1 MNLPIPLT
9 SLILMIKIPMN
20 EYTIKELKGFSGS
33 KIYLMKNDKGLF
45 IRKMENVD
53 RKFIK
58 LNELSQHFNVPK
70 IYSYNNNILDME
82 YIHGLDMKSYLAVR
96 DTKRLTEFLINVLS
110 KFSEDVHM
118 TDYTDVYIDKLK
130 YIKLPSEMLFTKEQ
144 LLEKLPKRLPR
155 SKYFGDLT
163 LENIIYGEN
172 GQFHLLDGMTSEYDS
187 YIFDIAK
194 LRQDLECKWFLRNT
208 KLLLDVKVEN
218 IQDKLLER
226 FELAN
231 NNYLLILMLLRVYRY
246 TKPFSKEETLL
257 TKEMNRL
264 WK

>member
-1 MNLPIPLT
+1 MMTL
-9 SLILMIKIPMN
+9 LILTTTMPMN
-20 EYTIKELKGFSGS
+20 EHTIKELKGFSGS
-33 KIYLMKNDKGLF
+33 KIYLMRNDNGLF
-45 IRKMENVD
+45 IRKMDNVD
-53 RKFIK
+53 RNFIK

-110 KFSEDVHM
+110 EFSEDVHM

-194 LRQDLECKWFLRNT
+194 LRQDLECKWFLRDT

-246 TKPFSKEETLL
+246 TKPFSKEEAFLI
-257 TKEMNRL
+257 KEMNRL

>member
-1 MNLPIPLT
+1 MT
-9 SLILMIKIPMN
+9 SSISIVKIPMN
-20 EYTIKELKGFSGS
+20 EHTIKELKGFSGS
-33 KIYLMKNDKGLF
+33 KIYLMRNNTGLF

-53 RKFIK
+53 RNYIK

-70 IYSYNNNILDME
+70 VYTYGNNVLDME

-96 DTKRLTEFLINVLS
+96 DTKRLTDFLTDTLS
-110 KFSEDVHM
+110 KFSDDVQM
-118 TDYTDVYIDKLK
+118 NDYTSVYVDKLK
-130 YIKLPSEMLFTKEQ
+130 YIKLPSEIIFTKEQ

-163 LENIIYGEN
+163 LENIIYGED
-172 GQFHLLDGMTSEYDS
+172 GQFYFIDGMTSEYDS

-194 LRQDLECKWFLRNT
+194 LRQDLECKWFLRDT

-218 IQDKLLER
+218 IQDKLLEK

-231 NNYLLILMLLRVYRY
+231 NNYILILMLLRVYRY
-246 TKPFSKEETLL
+246 TKPFSKEEALL
-257 TKEMNRL
+257 IKEMNRL

>member
-1 MNLPIPLT
+1 MT
-9 SLILMIKIPMN
+9 SLISIVNLPMN
-20 EYTIKELKGFSGS
+20 EHTIKELKGFSGS
-33 KIYLMKNDKGLF
+33 KIYLMKNNNGLF
-45 IRKMENVD
+45 IRKMDNVD
-53 RKFIK
+53 RNYVK

-70 IYSYNNNILDME
+70 IYTYDNNVLDME

-96 DTKRLTEFLINVLS
+96 DTKRLTDFLIDTLC
-110 KFSEDVHM
+110 KFSNNVSM
-118 TDYTDVYIDKLK
+118 SDYTNVYIDKLK
-130 YIKLPSEMLFTKEQ
+130 YIKLPSEMIFTKEQ

-163 LENIIYGEN
+163 LENMIYGED
-172 GQFHLLDGMTSEYDS
+172 GQFYFIDGMTSEYDS

-194 LRQDLECKWFLRNT
+194 LRQDLECKWFLRDT

-218 IQDKLLER
+218 IQDKLLEK

-246 TKPFSKEETLL
+246 TKPFSKEEALL
-257 TKEMNRL
+257 IKEMNRL
-264 WK
+264 WR

>member
-1 MNLPIPLT
+1 MMTL
-9 SLILMIKIPMN
+9 LILTTTMPMN
-20 EYTIKELKGFSGS
+20 EHTIKELKGFSGS
-33 KIYLMKNDKGLF
+33 KIYLMRNDNGLF
-45 IRKMENVD
+45 IRKMDNVD
-53 RKFIK
+53 RNFIK

-110 KFSEDVHM
+110 EFSEDVYM

-194 LRQDLECKWFLRNT
+194 LRQDLECKWFLRDT

-257 TKEMNRL
+257 IKEMNRL

>member
-1 MNLPIPLT
+1 VKNL
-9 SLILMIKIPMN
+9 KN

-33 KIYLMKNDKGLF
+33 KIYLMKNDGGLF
-45 IRKMENVD
+45 IRKMDNVD
-53 RKFIK
+53 RNYIK
-58 LNELSQHFNVPK
+58 LNELSQLFNVPK
-70 IYSYNNNILDME
+70 IYNYDNNILDME

-96 DTKRLTEFLINVLS
+96 DTKRLTDFLIDTLS
-110 KFSEDVHM
+110 KFSDDVQM
-118 TDYTDVYIDKLK
+118 NDYTNVYMDKLK
-130 YIKLPSEMLFTKEQ
+130 YIKLPSDMLFTKEQ

-163 LENIIYGEN
+163 LENIIYGED
-172 GQFHLLDGMTSEYDS
+172 GQFYFIDGMTSEYDS

-218 IQDKLLER
+218 IQDKLLEK

-246 TKPFSKEETLL
+246 TKPFSKEEALL
-257 TKEMNRL
+257 IKEMNRL

>member
-1 MNLPIPLT
+1 MIPLT

-33 KIYLMKNDKGLF
+33 KIYLMRNDNGLF
-45 IRKMENVD
+45 IRKMDNVD
-53 RKFIK
+53 RNFIK
-58 LNELSQHFNVPK
+58 LNELKQHFNVPK
-70 IYSYNNNILDME
+70 IYTYDTNILDME

-96 DTKRLTEFLINVLS
+96 DTKRLTDFLIDTLS
-110 KFSEDVHM
+110 KFSDDVSM
-118 TDYTDVYIDKLK
+118 NDYTNVYEDKLK

-208 KLLLDVKVEN
+208 NLLLDVKVEN

-246 TKPFSKEETLL
+246 TKPFSKEEKLL

>member
-1 MNLPIPLT
+1 MT
-9 SLILMIKIPMN
+9 SLISIVNLPMN
-20 EYTIKELKGFSGS
+20 EHTIKELKGFSGS
-33 KIYLMKNDKGLF
+33 KIYLMKNNNGLF
-45 IRKMENVD
+45 IRKMDNVD
-53 RKFIK
+53 RNYIK

-70 IYSYNNNILDME
+70 IYTYDNNVLDME

-96 DTKRLTEFLINVLS
+96 DTKRLTDFLIDTLY
-110 KFSEDVHM
+110 KFSNNVSM
-118 TDYTDVYIDKLK
+118 SDYTNVYIDKLK
-130 YIKLPSEMLFTKEQ
+130 YIKLPSEIIFTKEQ

-163 LENIIYGEN
+163 LENMIYGEN
-172 GQFHLLDGMTSEYDS
+172 GQFYFIDGMTSEYDS

-194 LRQDLECKWFLRNT
+194 LRQDLECKWFLRDT

-218 IQDKLLER
+218 IQDKLLEK

-246 TKPFSKEETLL
+246 TKPFSKEEALL
-257 TKEMNRL
+257 IKEMNRL

>member
-1 MNLPIPLT
+1 MMTL
-9 SLILMIKIPMN
+9 LILTTTMPMN
-20 EYTIKELKGFSGS
+20 EHTIKELKGFSGS
-33 KIYLMKNDKGLF
+33 KIYLMRNDNGLF
-45 IRKMENVD
+45 IRKMDNVD
-53 RKFIK
+53 RNFKK

-110 KFSEDVHM
+110 EFSEDSHM
-118 TDYTDVYIDKLK
+118 TDYTDVYVDKLK

-163 LENIIYGEN
+163 LENIIYDEN
-172 GQFHLLDGMTSEYDS
+172 GQFNLLDGMTSEYDS

-194 LRQDLECKWFLRNT
+194 LRQDLECKWFLRDTN
-208 KLLLDVKVEN
+208 LLLDVKVEN
-218 IQDKLLER
+218 IQDKLLDR

-246 TKPFSKEETLL
+246 TKPFSKEEALL
-257 TKEMNRL
+257 MKEMNRL

>member
-1 MNLPIPLT
+1 MT
-9 SLILMIKIPMN
+9 SLISIVNLPMN
-20 EYTIKELKGFSGS
+20 EHTIKELKGFSGS
-33 KIYLMKNDKGLF
+33 KIYLMKNNNGLF
-45 IRKMENVD
+45 IRKMDNVD
-53 RKFIK
+53 RNYVK

-70 IYSYNNNILDME
+70 IYTYDNNVLDME

-96 DTKRLTEFLINVLS
+96 DTKRLTDFLIDTLY
-110 KFSEDVHM
+110 KFSNNVSM
-118 TDYTDVYIDKLK
+118 SDYTNVYIDKLK
-130 YIKLPSEMLFTKEQ
+130 YIKLPSEMNFTKEE

-163 LENIIYGEN
+163 LENIIYDEN
-172 GQFHLLDGMTSEYDS
+172 GQFNLLDGMTSEYDS

-194 LRQDLECKWFLRNT
+194 LRQDLECKWFLRDT

-218 IQDKLLER
+218 IQDKLLEK

-246 TKPFSKEETLL
+246 TKPFSKEEALL
-257 TKEMNRL
+257 MKEMNRL

>member
-1 MNLPIPLT
+1 MMTL
-9 SLILMIKIPMN
+9 LISTITISMN
-20 EYTIKELKGFSGS
+20 EHTIKELKGFSGS
-33 KIYLMKNDKGLF
+33 KIYLMRNDKGLF
-45 IRKMENVD
+45 IRKMNNVD
-53 RKFIK
+53 RNFIK

-110 KFSEDVHM
+110 EFSEDVHM

-194 LRQDLECKWFLRNT
+194 LRQDLECKWFLRDT

-257 TKEMNRL
+257 IKEMNRL

>member
-1 MNLPIPLT
+1 
-9 SLILMIKIPMN
+9 MN

-45 IRKMENVD
+45 IRKMDNVD
-53 RKFIK
+53 RNYIK

-70 IYSYNNNILDME
+70 VYTYDNNILDME

-96 DTKRLTEFLINVLS
+96 DTKRLTDFLIDTLSEFSNNVS
-110 KFSEDVHM
+110 M
-118 TDYTDVYIDKLK
+118 NDYTNVYVDKLK
-130 YIKLPSEMLFTKEQ
+130 YIKLPSEIIFTKEQ

-163 LENIIYGEN
+163 LENMIYGED
-172 GQFHLLDGMTSEYDS
+172 GQFYFIDGMTSEYDS

-194 LRQDLECKWFLRNT
+194 LRQDLECKWFLRDT

-246 TKPFSKEETLL
+246 TKPFSKEEALL
-257 TKEMNRL
+257 IKEMNRL

>member
-1 MNLPIPLT
+1 MTL
-9 SLILMIKIPMN
+9 LISTTTMPMN
-20 EYTIKELKGFSGS
+20 EHTIKELKGFSGS
-33 KIYLMKNDKGLF
+33 KIYLMRNDKGLF
-45 IRKMENVD
+45 IRKMDNVD
-53 RKFIK
+53 RNFIK
-58 LNELSQHFNVPK
+58 LNELSQHLNVPK

-96 DTKRLTEFLINVLS
+96 DTKRLTDFLISVLS
-110 KFSEDVHM
+110 EFSENVQI

-130 YIKLPSEMLFTKEQ
+130 YIKLPSDMIFTKEQ

-194 LRQDLECKWFLRNT
+194 LRQDLECKWFLRDTN
-208 KLLLDVKVEN
+208 LLLDVKVEN
-218 IQDKLLER
+218 IQDKLLDR

>member
-1 MNLPIPLT
+1 MVQ
-9 SLILMIKIPMN
+9 S

-33 KIYLMKNDKGLF
+33 KIYLMKNDRGLF
-45 IRKMENVD
+45 IRKMDNTD
-53 RKFIK
+53 RNYAK
-58 LNELSQHFNVPK
+58 LAELSKDFNVPA
-70 IYSYNNNILDME
+70 IYSYENNVLDME

-96 DTKRLTEFLINVLS
+96 DTRRLTDFIISILTF
-110 KFSEDVHM
+110 FSENTQM
-118 TDYTDVYIDKLK
+118 TDYTEIYKERLK
-130 YIKLPSEMLFTKEQ
+130 YIKLSSDTVFTKEQ
-144 LLEKLPKRLPR
+144 LLEKLPKILPR

-163 LENIIYGEN
+163 LENIIYGED
-172 GQFHLLDGMTSEYDS
+172 GKFYLIDGMTSEYDS

-208 KLLLDVKVEN
+208 KLYLDVKVEN
-218 IQDKLLER
+218 IQDKLLEK

-246 TKPFSKEETLL
+246 ATSGSLEEQLL
-257 TKEMNRL
+257 IKEMNRL

>member
-1 MNLPIPLT
+1 M
-9 SLILMIKIPMN
+9 SMVQN

-33 KIYLMKNDKGLF
+33 KIYLMKNDRGLF
-45 IRKMENVD
+45 IRKMDNTD
-53 RKFIK
+53 RNYLK
-58 LNELSQHFNVPK
+58 LNELSKDFNVPK
-70 IYSYNNNILDME
+70 IYSYDNGVLDME
-82 YIHGLDMKSYLAVR
+82 YIHGLDMKSYLSVR
-96 DTKRLTEFLINVLS
+96 DTRRLTDFLINILTF
-110 KFSEDVHM
+110 FSENTQIV
-118 TDYTDVYIDKLK
+118 DYTETYKDRLK
-130 YIKLPSEMLFTKEQ
+130 YIKLSSDTVFTKEQ

-163 LENIIYGEN
+163 LENVIYGED
-172 GQFHLLDGMTSEYDS
+172 GQFYLIDGMTSEYDS

-208 KLLLDVKVEN
+208 KLYLDVKVEN
-218 IQDKLLER
+218 IQDKLLEK

-246 TKPFSKEETLL
+246 TTSGSLEEDLL
-257 TKEMNRL
+257 IKEMNRL

>member
-1 MNLPIPLT
+1 MAR
-9 SLILMIKIPMN
+9 N

-33 KIYLMKNDKGLF
+33 KIYLMKNDNGLF
-45 IRKMENVD
+45 IRKMDNTD
-53 RKFIK
+53 RNYIK
-58 LNELSQHFNVPK
+58 LNELTKDFNVPR
-70 IYSYNNNILDME
+70 IYSFDNNVLDME
-82 YIHGLDMKSYLAVR
+82 YIHGLDMKSYLSVR
-96 DTKRLTEFLINVLS
+96 DTKRLTDFLIHILS
-110 KFSEDVHM
+110 FFSQNSQM
-118 TDYTDVYIDKLK
+118 TDYTETYVDRLK
-130 YIKLPSEMLFTKEQ
+130 YIKLSSDIVFTKEQ

-163 LENIIYGEN
+163 LENIIYGED
-172 GQFHLLDGMTSEYDS
+172 GQFYLIDGMTSEYDS

-208 KLLLDVKVEN
+208 KLYLDAKVEN
-218 IQDKLLER
+218 IQDKLLEK

-246 TKPFSKEETLL
+246 ATSGSLEEQFLI
-257 TKEMNRL
+257 KEMNRL

>member
-1 MNLPIPLT
+1 LLTPLT
-9 SLILMIKIPMN
+9 LLISIVKTPMN

-33 KIYLMKNDKGLF
+33 KIYLMRNNEGLF

-53 RKFIK
+53 RNFIK

-96 DTKRLTEFLINVLS
+96 DTKRLTDFLINVLS
-110 KFSEDVHM
+110 EFSEDVYM

-194 LRQDLECKWFLRNT
+194 LRQDLECKWFLRDT

>member
-1 MNLPIPLT
+1 ME
-9 SLILMIKIPMN
+9 
-20 EYTIKELKGFSGS
+20 EYTIKELKGISGS
-33 KIYLMKNDKGLF
+33 KIYLMRGNKGLF
-45 IRKMENVD
+45 IRKIEKTD
-53 RKFIK
+53 RNYIK

-70 IYSYNNNILDME
+70 VYTYDNNILDME

-96 DTKRLTEFLINVLS
+96 DTKRLTDFLIDTLS
-110 KFSEDVHM
+110 KFSDDVSM
-118 TDYTDVYIDKLK
+118 NDYTNVYVDKLK
-130 YIKLPSEMLFTKEQ
+130 YIKLPSEIIFTKEQ

-163 LENIIYGEN
+163 LENMIYGED
-172 GQFHLLDGMTSEYDS
+172 GQFYFIDGMTSEYDS

-194 LRQDLECKWFLRNT
+194 LRQDLECKWFLRDT

-246 TKPFSKEETLL
+246 TKPFSKEEALL
-257 TKEMNRL
+257 IKEMNRL

>member
-1 MNLPIPLT
+1 MT
-9 SLILMIKIPMN
+9 SLISIVNLPMN
-20 EYTIKELKGFSGS
+20 EHTIKELKGFSGS
-33 KIYLMKNDKGLF
+33 KIYLMKNNNGLF
-45 IRKMENVD
+45 IRKMDNVD
-53 RKFIK
+53 RNYVK

-96 DTKRLTEFLINVLS
+96 DTKRLTDFLIDTLY
-110 KFSEDVHM
+110 KFSNNVSM
-118 TDYTDVYIDKLK
+118 SDYTNVYIDKLK
-130 YIKLPSEMLFTKEQ
+130 YIKLPSEMIFTKEQ

-163 LENIIYGEN
+163 LENMIYGED
-172 GQFHLLDGMTSEYDS
+172 GQFYFIDGMTSEYDS

-194 LRQDLECKWFLRNT
+194 LRQDLECKWFLRDT

-218 IQDKLLER
+218 IQDKLLEK

-246 TKPFSKEETLL
+246 TKPFSKEEALL
-257 TKEMNRL
+257 IKEINRL
-264 WK
+264 WR

>member
-1 MNLPIPLT
+1 MT
-9 SLILMIKIPMN
+9 SLISIVNLPMN
-20 EYTIKELKGFSGS
+20 EHTIKELKGFSGS
-33 KIYLMKNDKGLF
+33 KIYLMKNNNGLF
-45 IRKMENVD
+45 IRKMDNVD
-53 RKFIK
+53 RNYVK

-70 IYSYNNNILDME
+70 IYTYDNNVLDME

-96 DTKRLTEFLINVLS
+96 DTKRLTDFLIDTLY
-110 KFSEDVHM
+110 KFSNNVSM
-118 TDYTDVYIDKLK
+118 SNYTNVYIDKLK
-130 YIKLPSEMLFTKEQ
+130 YIKLPSEMIFTKEQ

-163 LENIIYGEN
+163 LENMIYGED
-172 GQFHLLDGMTSEYDS
+172 GQFYFIDGMTSEYDS

-194 LRQDLECKWFLRNT
+194 LRQDLECKWFLRDT

-218 IQDKLLER
+218 IQDKLLEK

-246 TKPFSKEETLL
+246 TKPFSKEEALL
-257 TKEMNRL
+257 IKEMNRL
-264 WK
+264 WR

>member
-1 MNLPIPLT
+1 MAP
-9 SLILMIKIPMN
+9 N

-33 KIYLMKNDKGLF
+33 KIYLMKNDRGLF
-45 IRKMENVD
+45 IRKMDNTD
-53 RKFIK
+53 RNYIK
-58 LNELSQHFNVPK
+58 LNELSKDFKVPK
-70 IYSYNNNILDME
+70 IYSYDNNVLDME

-96 DTKRLTEFLINVLS
+96 DTKRLTDFLIDTLS
-110 KFSEDVHM
+110 KFSDDVQM
-118 TDYTDVYIDKLK
+118 NDYTNVYMDKLK
-130 YIKLPSEMLFTKEQ
+130 YIKLPSDMLFTKEQ

-163 LENIIYGEN
+163 LENIIYGED
-172 GQFHLLDGMTSEYDS
+172 GQFYFIDGMTSEYDS

-218 IQDKLLER
+218 IQDKLLEK

-246 TKPFSKEETLL
+246 TKPFSKEEALL
-257 TKEMNRL
+257 IKEMNRL

>member
-1 MNLPIPLT
+1 
-9 SLILMIKIPMN
+9 MN
-20 EYTIKELKGFSGS
+20 EHTIKELKGFSGS
-33 KIYLMKNDKGLF
+33 KIYLMRNDNGLF
-45 IRKMENVD
+45 IRKMDNVD
-53 RKFIK
+53 RNFIK
-58 LNELSQHFNVPK
+58 LNELSQNFNVPK

-96 DTKRLTEFLINVLS
+96 DTKRLTDFLIDTLSEFSNNVS
-110 KFSEDVHM
+110 M
-118 TDYTDVYIDKLK
+118 NDYTNVYVDKLK
-130 YIKLPSEMLFTKEQ
+130 YIKLPSEIIFTKEQ

-163 LENIIYGEN
+163 LENMIYGED
-172 GQFHLLDGMTSEYDS
+172 GQFYFIDGMTSEYDS

-194 LRQDLECKWFLRNT
+194 LRQDLECKWFLRDT

-246 TKPFSKEETLL
+246 TKPFSKEEALL
-257 TKEMNRL
+257 IKEMNRL

>member
-1 MNLPIPLT
+1 MT
-9 SLILMIKIPMN
+9 SLISIVNLPMN
-20 EYTIKELKGFSGS
+20 EHTIKELKGFSGS
-33 KIYLMKNDKGLF
+33 KIYLMKNNNGLF
-45 IRKMENVD
+45 IRKMDNVD
-53 RKFIK
+53 RNYIK

-70 IYSYNNNILDME
+70 IYTYDNNVLDME

-96 DTKRLTEFLINVLS
+96 DTKRLTDFLIDTLY
-110 KFSEDVHM
+110 KFSNNVSM
-118 TDYTDVYIDKLK
+118 SDYTNVYIDKLK
-130 YIKLPSEMLFTKEQ
+130 YIKLPSEMIFTKEQ

-163 LENIIYGEN
+163 LENMIYGED
-172 GQFHLLDGMTSEYDS
+172 GQFYFIDGMTSEYDS

-194 LRQDLECKWFLRNT
+194 LRQDLECKWFLRDT

-218 IQDKLLER
+218 IQDKLLEK

-246 TKPFSKEETLL
+246 TKPFSKEEALL
-257 TKEMNRL
+257 IKEMNRL
-264 WK
+264 WR